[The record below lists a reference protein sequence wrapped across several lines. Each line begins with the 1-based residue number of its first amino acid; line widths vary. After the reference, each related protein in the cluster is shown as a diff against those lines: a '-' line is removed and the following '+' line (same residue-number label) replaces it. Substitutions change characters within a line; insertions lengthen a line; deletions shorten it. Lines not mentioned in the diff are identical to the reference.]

1 VIVLFTQEE
10 GDEWR
15 LFIGHV
21 EEMKGVL
28 GEVGGGGYH
37 HGEEEGEM
45 SVFMM
50 AASGDVG
57 SLVFATFTPKS
68 SKSFCI

>member
-1 VIVLFTQEE
+1 
-10 GDEWR
+10 
-15 LFIGHV
+15 
-21 EEMKGVL
+21 
-28 GEVGGGGYH
+28 
-37 HGEEEGEM
+37 M

>member
-1 VIVLFTQEE
+1 VATFHWPCG
-10 GDEWR
+10 GDE
-15 LFIGHV
+15 GSA
-21 EEMKGVL
+21 G
-28 GEVGGGGYH
+28 GGGGGGGYH
-37 HGEEEGEM
+37 HGKEEGEM